1 LFGPIGD
8 DSPGEAGVDVADYA
22 NTHRGSGDVSARRET
37 STPSGRR
44 TRRIKKLA
52 GSPTRVM
59 IRVDLDTLL
68 RGVPLKGELCEIA
81 GYGPVPVSVIE
92 ELIARE
98 NPFLVGILTK
108 AEQII
113 GVYHHR
119 RRPTTHQK
127 SGLDFVH
134 PTCAAAGCNAR
145 AGLQYDHREDWA
157 KTKYT
162 VYDLLDRLCTHH
174 HNLKTR
180 NNWNLVAGT
189 GKRRFVPPDDP
200 DHPRQTSRRTSETPG
215 VSQSP

>member
-1 LFGPIGD
+1 
-8 DSPGEAGVDVADYA
+8 
-22 NTHRGSGDVSARRET
+22 
-37 STPSGRR
+37 
-44 TRRIKKLA
+44 
-52 GSPTRVM
+52 M

-98 NPFLVGILTK
+98 NPFLVGVLTK

-119 RRPTTHQK
+119 RRPTVHQK
-127 SGLDFVH
+127 SALDFAH
-134 PTCAAAGCNAR
+134 PTCAVAGCNAR

-200 DHPRQTSRRTSETPG
+200 DHPGQTSRRTSETPG
-215 VSQSP
+215 AGQSP